1 MTVGV
6 GGSTPAQALERL
18 RNMMDGAQPIGLAS
32 YRARIAAA
40 QAWMGE
46 HGIAAAYLHAGSN
59 LRYFSGVQWHPSERL
74 VGALLP
80 AEGALEYLAP
90 AFEEGT
96 VRDFQVVDGAIHTW
110 EEHQD
115 PYRLLLDRLEALGV
129 GERSTVAL
137 CPSLPFGMF
146 ERLRQLAPGRN
157 FVSAA
162 PLIDQG
168 RMRKSAEELALMQR
182 AKDMTLEVQKA
193 AASILREGISTTEVA
208 EFIHQAH
215 RKVGAP
221 GSTFCI
227 VLFGAASAFP
237 HGVKHAQVLKDG
249 DMVLIDTGCQVHG
262 YQSDITRSYVFGTPS
277 ARQREFWGMERDAQ
291 LAAFEAARLG
301 QPCEAVDAAARRSLE
316 ANGLGPDYR
325 LPGLP
330 HRTGHGIGMDVHE
343 GPYLVRG
350 DRTPLDVGMC
360 FSNEPMICVP
370 GEFGIRLEDHFYM
383 TEEGPRWFTQPSPSI
398 VHRRSLRPR
407 RLSRPNDN
415 AARGKARARA
425 SRVRRSDQSSFTRE
439 KSRADI
445 GLMR

>member
-6 GGSTPAQALERL
+6 GGYPAQALERL

-277 ARQREFWGMERDAQ
+277 ARQREFWGWSATPNWQPSRPRVWASP
-291 LAAFEAARLG
+291 ARRWT
-301 QPCEAVDAAARRSLE
+301 PRARSLE

-398 VHRRSLRPR
+398 DDP
-407 RLSRPNDN
+407 
-415 AARGKARARA
+415 
-425 SRVRRSDQSSFTRE
+425 F
-439 KSRADI
+439 
-445 GLMR
+445 GLGG